1 MLRFAIIEDDD
12 GDAIELQNCI
22 ADYLARSDVKAK
34 VERFKSAT
42 AFVDK
47 YTGGYDVIF
56 MDIEMPGTNG
66 LEASERIRKLDTQVV
81 IIFVTATVQYAVDGY
96 RVNAFD
102 CVIKPVTAST
112 FFKKLDRIIEYVG
125 REKSK
130 TITIRTPQGII
141 KQPLNEIYYVEVTE
155 HYLAYHTEKGDI
167 RVYGKLSDIEEFL
180 TSNGFFRCNR
190 CYIVNMR
197 FVKSF
202 VGDTVEIGGD
212 KLLISRRRRQ
222 DFMQALTY
230 YFGGR

>member
-1 MLRFAIIEDDD
+1 M
-12 GDAIELQNCI
+12 
-22 ADYLARSDVKAK
+22 
-34 VERFKSAT
+34 
-42 AFVDK
+42 
-47 YTGGYDVIF
+47 
-56 MDIEMPGTNG
+56 
-66 LEASERIRKLDTQVV
+66 

>member
-12 GDAIELQNCI
+12 GDAVELQNCI
-22 ADYLARSDVKAK
+22 ADYLVRSDVKAK

-125 REKSK
+125 REKSE

-141 KQPLNEIYYVEVTE
+141 KQPLTKFITW
-155 HYLAYHTEKGDI
+155 K
-167 RVYGKLSDIEEFL
+167 
-180 TSNGFFRCNR
+180 
-190 CYIVNMR
+190 
-197 FVKSF
+197 
-202 VGDTVEIGGD
+202 
-212 KLLISRRRRQ
+212 
-222 DFMQALTY
+222 
-230 YFGGR
+230 